1 MMKSSLWS
9 SACSCV
15 RPILYWDSPH
25 ELPRCAR
32 CGGRVYSTLTPQRH
46 RAHWEILAGTL
57 VLLGLL
63 CVLWLALAL
72 FGGEPIEMGRQYA
85 PK

>member
-1 MMKSSLWS
+1 MKQYLWS

-32 CGGRVYSTLTPQRH
+32 CGGRVYSTLTPQR
-46 RAHWEILAGTL
+46 AHWEILAGTL

-63 CVLWLALAL
+63 GYLALCIYFIVL
-72 FGGEPIEMGRQYA
+72 GGL
-85 PK
+85 